1 MAEDVKDEGKEEV
14 INPSVGEADSSPQE
28 GSQES
33 RNEEQGARTEDE
45 KVNRYADEQSQATD
59 EGVKEPDPRDA
70 KIAELEKK
78 AADAEDQL
86 LRSRA
91 EFANY
96 KRRTTEEALKLGT
109 FTTCNVVKE
118 FLKVLDNFERAEAQV
133 EKLKAE
139 NSENDMLNAVVA
151 GMEKIKKQFGDTL
164 KKLDVEEI
172 KAQNE
177 KFNPNL
183 HEAVMRGENPDLEE
197 DTIDQ
202 VFEKGY
208 KIRESVIRTSKVRV
222 ITK

>member
-1 MAEDVKDEGKEEV
+1 MAEEIRNENSEVKEQEVQEQIKEAVQEEVQAETKEETK
-14 INPSVGEADSSPQE
+14 
-28 GSQES
+28 
-33 RNEEQGARTEDE
+33 EEEVTEQ
-45 KVNRYADEQSQATD
+45 V
-59 EGVKEPDPRDA
+59 DPKDA

-78 AADAEDQL
+78 VAEAEDQL

-96 KRRTTEEALKLGT
+96 KRRTTEETLKLGT
-109 FTTCNVVKE
+109 FTTCSVVKE

-139 NSENDMLNAVVA
+139 NSDNDMLNAVVA
-151 GMEKIKKQFGDTL
+151 GMEKIKKQFEDTL

-197 DTIDQ
+197 DIIDQ

-208 KIRESVIRTSKVRV
+208 KIREQVIRTSKVRV

>member
-1 MAEDVKDEGKEEV
+1 MAEDVKDEGKDEV

-33 RNEEQGARTEDE
+33 RNEEQGARTE
-45 KVNRYADEQSQATD
+45 EQGARAEEQ
-59 EGVKEPDPRDA
+59 EQEPKQEPDPRDA

-78 AADAEDQL
+78 VADAEDQL

-151 GMEKIKKQFGDTL
+151 GMEKIKKQFEETL

>member
-1 MAEDVKDEGKEEV
+1 MAEETRDQGPDIRDQEQGTRGEEDVREEV
-14 INPSVGEADSSPQE
+14 QQPTPSPSDIPPNGGADMK
-28 GSQES
+28 
-33 RNEEQGARTEDE
+33 NATDTED
-45 KVNRYADEQSQATD
+45 KGTD
-59 EGVKEPDPRDA
+59 IKGQ

-78 AADAEDQL
+78 VADAEDQL

-96 KRRTTEEALKLGT
+96 KRRTTEETLKLGT

-151 GMEKIKKQFGDTL
+151 GMEKIKKQFEDTL

>member
-28 GSQES
+28 GSQEL
-33 RNEEQGARTEDE
+33 RNEEQGARAE
-45 KVNRYADEQSQATD
+45 EQEQ
-59 EGVKEPDPRDA
+59 ELKQEPDPRDA

-151 GMEKIKKQFGDTL
+151 GMEKIKKQFEDTL

>member
-28 GSQES
+28 GSQEL
-33 RNEEQGARTEDE
+33 RNEEQGARIE
-45 KVNRYADEQSQATD
+45 EQGARAEEQ
-59 EGVKEPDPRDA
+59 EQEPKQEPDPRDV

-151 GMEKIKKQFGDTL
+151 GMEKIKKQFEETL

>member
-33 RNEEQGARTEDE
+33 RNEEQGARAE
-45 KVNRYADEQSQATD
+45 EQGARAEEQ
-59 EGVKEPDPRDA
+59 EQEPKQEPDPRDA

-151 GMEKIKKQFGDTL
+151 GMEKIKKQFEDTL

>member
-28 GSQES
+28 GSQEL
-33 RNEEQGARTEDE
+33 RNEEQGARAE
-45 KVNRYADEQSQATD
+45 EQEQ
-59 EGVKEPDPRDA
+59 ELKQEPDPRDA

>member
-33 RNEEQGARTEDE
+33 RAEEQGARTE
-45 KVNRYADEQSQATD
+45 EQEQ
-59 EGVKEPDPRDA
+59 EPKQEPDPRDA

-151 GMEKIKKQFGDTL
+151 GMEKIKKQFEDTL

>member
-1 MAEDVKDEGKEEV
+1 MAEETRDQEQGTRGEEEV
-14 INPSVGEADSSPQE
+14 REEVQQPTPSPSDTPPNGGTDMKNATD
-28 GSQES
+28 
-33 RNEEQGARTEDE
+33 TED
-45 KVNRYADEQSQATD
+45 KGTD
-59 EGVKEPDPRDA
+59 IKDQ

-78 AADAEDQL
+78 VADAEDQL

-96 KRRTTEEALKLGT
+96 KRRTTEETLKLGT

-151 GMEKIKKQFGDTL
+151 GMEKIKKQFEDTL

>member
-1 MAEDVKDEGKEEV
+1 MAEDVKDEGLGLKDEEQGARV
-14 INPSVGEADSSPQE
+14 
-28 GSQES
+28 
-33 RNEEQGARTEDE
+33 EEQGARTE
-45 KVNRYADEQSQATD
+45 EQGARIEDQEQESKQ
-59 EGVKEPDPRDA
+59 EPDPRDA

-78 AADAEDQL
+78 VADAEDQL